1 MSEKQTGGSKIKK
14 SPGAAQDTVKKTGG
28 GTANPGKPKQ
38 KPKPAADKPKEPA
51 PVPGTNNIKI
61 NTAEKKLAV
70 KEPAAAQ
77 AKKQQPAIKK
87 SEPAA
92 AKPKKSDA
100 KAEAGSKEKPAA
112 KSITKSKAKPA
123 SEEKPAEVSRRA
135 VHTDIKEVRRNE
147 KSIRV
152 LKRVMA
158 GLIVLLIGIIV
169 YITYPKWITKL
180 EGIFDRPART
190 AANDG
195 STADGNFPLE
205 PDNAVSG
212 VYTVKNDLLT
222 TDPHTLT
229 FYDVNGN
236 RKASYSH
243 NFSKPIVRTAGKRVL
258 VFDNGAYGFKLYKK
272 GGESYS
278 KTVDDTILTGSVCES
293 GTAVIV
299 TSSNKYASS
308 AKFYDKDGKLI
319 YNYDCTARIMSATL
333 TPDGNSC
340 YICTFYSGDGELRSQ
355 IRRIDLDKSGEQMI
369 SEEIPS
375 LALDCKVNDMGD
387 IMAACDS
394 AFYIIGSDG
403 KLRSEY
409 KYDGDLLSYAIDGAG
424 AAVLL
429 AGNTKNSG
437 KLMIAQAGAAG
448 SAEFRE
454 LSSDSAVKTVK
465 IADNRVILLGAEKAY
480 AFDFTG
486 TLTATAD
493 IGREYSNFTYNEQA
507 LYLLGKHGIDKI
519 KFEM

>member
-14 SPGAAQDTVKKTGG
+14 SPGAAGQDKPAAKKAVSGSGAESGKQKPKTKPAADKASSAAPVPGRNNIKITNTAGTDKKPTVTVNSANKGVAQQAKKQQAKSRPQTENNSAAKSKP
-28 GTANPGKPKQ
+28 TSKPKQ
-38 KPKPAADKPKEPA
+38 KPAA
-51 PVPGTNNIKI
+51 
-61 NTAEKKLAV
+61 
-70 KEPAAAQ
+70 
-77 AKKQQPAIKK
+77 
-87 SEPAA
+87 
-92 AKPKKSDA
+92 
-100 KAEAGSKEKPAA
+100 
-112 KSITKSKAKPA
+112 
-123 SEEKPAEVSRRA
+123 EEKPAEVSRRA

-190 AANDG
+190 EVNDG

-205 PDNAVSG
+205 PDNTVSG

-229 FYDVNGN
+229 FYDVNGE

-278 KTVDDTILTGSVCES
+278 KTVDDTILTGAVCEE
-293 GTAVIV
+293 GTVVIV
-299 TSSNKYASS
+299 TSSNKYAAS

-333 TPDGNSC
+333 TPDGSSC

-355 IRRIDLDKSGEQMI
+355 IRRIDLAKSGEQMI
-369 SEEIPS
+369 SEEIPA
-375 LALDCKVNDMGD
+375 LALGCCVNNSGD
-387 IMAACDS
+387 VMAACDT
-394 AFYIIGSDG
+394 AFYILGADG

-409 KYDGDLLSYAIDGAG
+409 KYDGDLLSYDMSGAG

-429 AGNTKNSG
+429 AGSTKNTG
-437 KLMIAQAGAAG
+437 KLMIAQAGAVG

-454 LSSDSAVKTVK
+454 LSSESAVKLVK
-465 IADNRVILLGAEKAY
+465 ISDDRVILLGSDKAY
-480 AFDFTG
+480 SFDFMG
-486 TLTATAD
+486 TLTATAE
-493 IGREYSNFTYNEQA
+493 IGREYSNFTYIEQA

-519 KFEM
+519 KFTM